1 MRKIGMLCF
10 MLVSMIGCQS
20 DDKEAVKGN
29 DTPVAVDFETIRQGD
44 LINNL
49 LAPGNYTLRTID
61 QWVGFQNRA
70 KIFDDIRFDSDNY
83 DVYEVFAVLDEPK
96 ESTGYSIE
104 IKSIFKIDG
113 KLIVTVERHNPELG
127 KEVTKRVSQAYHLVK
142 LKKTGL
148 PVVFK

>member
-1 MRKIGMLCF
+1 M
-10 MLVSMIGCQS
+10 
-20 DDKEAVKGN
+20 
-29 DTPVAVDFETIRQGD
+29 
-44 LINNL
+44 NNIL
-49 LAPGNYTLRTID
+49 TPGNYTLRNIS
-61 QWVGFQNRA
+61 QWVDFQNRA

-127 KEVTKRVSQAYHLVK
+127 KEVSKRVSQAYHLVK